1 MKQAESFWG
10 ISVAAM
16 RVAKAKGCPA
26 FVQHRIHRD
35 PLIEWLEKNP
45 DTAGEGA
52 DIKDHAELKRMKTQG
67 EVELLRAK
75 IDKEKRI
82 TIPLT
87 EAREETQRCISI
99 GMEEAKGFM
108 EKDHYRVYCERWK
121 SRVGE
126 VMP

>member
-1 MKQAESFWG
+1 MKQASALWG
-10 ISVAAM
+10 ISVGTLRAA
-16 RVAKAKGCPA
+16 KSSGCPA
-26 FVQHRIHRD
+26 FVGSKIYRD
-35 PLIEWLEKNP
+35 DLVEWLEKNP
-45 DTAGEGA
+45 DRAGEGDA
-52 DIKDHAELKRMKTQG
+52 SDDHAELKRQKTKS

-75 IDKEKRI
+75 IDREKRH
-82 TIPLT
+82 TVPLI

-108 EKDHYRVYCERWK
+108 EKDHYRVFCERWK